1 MIRKWMALLLSL
13 LLVMMLPLSALADR
27 QHTLTVVPG
36 ELIGSQQAV
45 VDLLNV
51 LDLRLTEGDRSGAL
65 TIMLNDQD
73 IATLGL
79 TVDTTGLYVSSNIIG
94 ADVLYVTWEDGFA
107 FLTDQVM
114 IRLTEQ
120 GIDQA
125 TMQAIESSLEEAK
138 TTIVAGIGAGTA
150 VVTQPSAPA
159 TIEESMAM
167 VEEMFPGDEQ
177 MAAYIKSLYE
187 DISVEAGV
195 FASEKRDA
203 ADQKYRMTMDEAD
216 LLTLCE
222 TDYMRNM
229 VTEQLAAQNQQATEA
244 ELKAAADEV
253 MAEVKALYEESGFE
267 MIMEMYT
274 QDAGQTLVGMDMIM
288 NMSLDAGEVTEG
300 EKLQTTMQMAAVYDR
315 LTDENGVSYKAT
327 AGIAADSSKA
337 EFSFNLNKGN
347 NGVSEGMLGV
357 LAEGEEI
364 VITYEA
370 ENTAP
375 DTRVRGAALY
385 MRSGANAILEPSAS
399 DRPMISFVLKSEP
412 ADESVLNALDTAKP
426 ETSVNV
432 MKLSDEAMQA
442 LGSQL
447 MANGMQVLYT
457 ALGQLPT
464 SVLTMVMNLSMGK

>member
-13 LLVMMLPLSALADR
+13 LLVMTLPLSALADR

-45 VDLLNV
+45 ADLLGV

-79 TVDTTGLYVSSNIIG
+79 TADTTGLYVSSNVIG

-114 IRLTEQ
+114 IRMIEQ

-125 TMQAIESSLEEAK
+125 TMQAIESTLEEAK

-150 VVTQPSAPA
+150 VAAQPVSPA

-167 VEEMFPGDEQ
+167 VEKMFPGDEQ

-187 DISVEAGV
+187 DISVEDGV
-195 FASEKRDA
+195 FASEKRDT

-222 TDYMRNM
+222 TEYMRNM
-229 VTEQLAAQNQQATEA
+229 VMGQLAAQNQQATEA

-274 QDAGQTLVGMDMIM
+274 QEASQALVGVDMIM
-288 NMSLDAGEVTEG
+288 NMSLDAGEVEG
-300 EKLQTTMQMAAVYDR
+300 EKLQTSMQMAAVYDR

-337 EFSFNLNKGN
+337 ELSFNLNKGN

-370 ENTAP
+370 ENIAP

-385 MRSGANAILEPSAS
+385 MRSGANAILEPAAS

-442 LGSQL
+442 LGSQI
-447 MANGMQVLYT
+447 MANGMQVFYT

-464 SVLTMVMNLSMGK
+464 SVLTLIMNMSMGE

>member
-1 MIRKWMALLLSL
+1 
-13 LLVMMLPLSALADR
+13 
-27 QHTLTVVPG
+27 
-36 ELIGSQQAV
+36 
-45 VDLLNV
+45 
-51 LDLRLTEGDRSGAL
+51 
-65 TIMLNDQD
+65 
-73 IATLGL
+73 
-79 TVDTTGLYVSSNIIG
+79 
-94 ADVLYVTWEDGFA
+94 
-107 FLTDQVM
+107 
-114 IRLTEQ
+114 
-120 GIDQA
+120 
-125 TMQAIESSLEEAK
+125 
-138 TTIVAGIGAGTA
+138 
-150 VVTQPSAPA
+150 
-159 TIEESMAM
+159 
-167 VEEMFPGDEQ
+167 
-177 MAAYIKSLYE
+177 
-187 DISVEAGV
+187 
-195 FASEKRDA
+195 
-203 ADQKYRMTMDEAD
+203 
-216 LLTLCE
+216 
-222 TDYMRNM
+222 
-229 VTEQLAAQNQQATEA
+229 
-244 ELKAAADEV
+244 V

-274 QDAGQTLVGMDMIM
+274 QDAGQALVGVDMIM
-288 NMSLDAGEVTEG
+288 NMSLDAGEVEG
-300 EKLQTTMQMAAVYDR
+300 EKLQTSMQMAAVYDR

-370 ENTAP
+370 ENIAP

-385 MRSGANAILEPSAS
+385 MRSGANAILEPAAS

-412 ADESVLNALDTAKP
+412 ADESVLNALDTARP

-442 LGSQL
+442 LGNQI

>member
-45 VDLLNV
+45 ADLLGV

-79 TVDTTGLYVSSNIIG
+79 TADTTGLYVSSNIIG

-114 IRLTEQ
+114 IRLKEQ

-125 TMQAIESSLEEAK
+125 TMQAIESTLEEAK

-150 VVTQPSAPA
+150 VAAQPASPA

-177 MAAYIKSLYE
+177 MAAYIKSIYE
-187 DISVEAGV
+187 DVSVEDGV
-195 FASEKRDA
+195 FPSEKRDT

-244 ELKAAADEV
+244 EIKAAADEV

-288 NMSLDAGEVTEG
+288 NMSLDAGEVEG
-300 EKLQTTMQMAAVYDR
+300 EKLQTSMQMAAVYDR

-385 MRSGANAILEPSAS
+385 MRSGANAILEPAAS

-442 LGSQL
+442 LGNQI

-464 SVLTMVMNLSMGK
+464 SVLTMVMNLNMGK

>member
-45 VDLLNV
+45 VELLNV

-79 TVDTTGLYVSSNIIG
+79 TADTTGLYVSSNIIG

-114 IRLTEQ
+114 IRLKEQ

-125 TMQAIESSLEEAK
+125 TMQAIETTLEDAK
-138 TTIVAGIGAGTA
+138 AAIVAGIGAGTA
-150 VVTQPSAPA
+150 VVAQPATPA

-195 FASEKRDA
+195 FASEKRDT

-222 TDYMRNM
+222 TEYMRNM
-229 VTEQLAAQNQQATEA
+229 VMEQLAAQNQQATEA

-274 QDAGQTLVGMDMIM
+274 QDAGQALVGVDMIM
-288 NMSLDAGEVTEG
+288 NMSLDAGEVEG
-300 EKLQTTMQMAAVYDR
+300 EKLQTSMQMAAVYDR

-370 ENTAP
+370 ENIAP

-385 MRSGANAILEPSAS
+385 MRSGANAILEPAAS

-412 ADESVLNALDTAKP
+412 ADESVLNALDTARP

-442 LGSQL
+442 LGNQI